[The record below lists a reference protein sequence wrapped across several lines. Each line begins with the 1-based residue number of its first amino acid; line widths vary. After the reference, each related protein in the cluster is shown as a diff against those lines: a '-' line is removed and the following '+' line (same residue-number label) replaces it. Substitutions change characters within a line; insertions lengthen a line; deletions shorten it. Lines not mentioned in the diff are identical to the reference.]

1 MKLVTPFDYWRAG
14 FEMWLTG
21 WKMQMVLHEQFLSGM
36 TAYRAGVDALPATSA
51 PISRG
56 RPPVARNRIAAG
68 S

>member
-21 WKMQMVLHEQFLSGM
+21 WKMQMVLQEQLLSGLN
-36 TAYRAGVDALPATSA
+36 AYRAGFEAPPSTCTPAPGGRMPA
-51 PISRG
+51 ARG
-56 RPPVARNRIAAG
+56 RVAAG